1 MNCKKLLVTS
11 MILTSCILCAPHS
24 FAAQPIKA
32 QVSKSYV
39 DISRMIEYNN
49 YDTADQ
55 QLKDILSK
63 NPNDLEAKSLQLIS
77 MAKQYKLAPA
87 QSELDKLLKKYPRKA
102 ELHYAQGL
110 VYLMRETS
118 YDDEYIK
125 NIQNLSNEAI
135 KEFVTAVGIDSTYYK
150 A

>member
-1 MNCKKLLVTS
+1 
-11 MILTSCILCAPHS
+11 
-24 FAAQPIKA
+24 
-32 QVSKSYV
+32 
-39 DISRMIEYNN
+39 MIEYNN

-110 VYLMRETS
+110 VYLMRR
-118 YDDEYIK
+118 
-125 NIQNLSNEAI
+125 
-135 KEFVTAVGIDSTYYK
+135 
-150 A
+150 